1 MGAFIEC
8 LAAGTDTKRM
18 PVEDGRVEWSE
29 MLASGAATANA
40 VMGEGFFLTV
50 TADQDGY
57 LAIGAAPDS
66 SHDPRHR
73 ILAGTARSFAVRSGD
88 RAHFTGG

>member
-8 LAAGTDTKRM
+8 LAAGADVKRL

-29 MLASGAATANA
+29 MLASGATTANA
-40 VMGEGFFLTV
+40 VAGEGLFFTV

-57 LAIGAAPDS
+57 LAIGARPDS
-66 SHDPRHR
+66 SRDPRHR
-73 ILAGTARSFAVRSGD
+73 ILAGAVRSFAVRNGD
-88 RAHFTGG
+88 RAHYTGG